1 MRAVNLL
8 PDTHASSWRSNPRT
22 QLRAVTAGA
31 GAFLLLFVVLLV
43 AVVVHGNRSADDKRS
58 TLQALQVELAQAQA
72 ATAASA
78 ARRAQ
83 TEARFAAFSVAAS
96 GRMQWATL
104 LDDLSRFLPR
114 GAWFT
119 TLNAQAPTL
128 VGAAGDPA
136 AANAAAA
143 AAAPAPANGAV
154 PTAFTVTGQA
164 ISQAVVARS
173 LERLALMPMLSEVTL
188 QSSVRAEIGNRSAYQ
203 FTIAANVRS
212 SGGTP

>member
-8 PDTHASSWRSNPRT
+8 PDTRGSSWRSSPRN

-31 GAFLLLFVVLLV
+31 GTFLLLIGLLLV
-43 AVVVHGNRSADDKRS
+43 VVVVHGNRAADDKRNS
-58 TLQALQVELAQAQA
+58 LRALEAELAQAQA

-83 TEARFAAFSVAAS
+83 TEARFAAFTVAAS
-96 GRMQWATL
+96 GRVQWSTL

-119 TLNAQAPTL
+119 TLTAQAPAL
-128 VGAAGDPA
+128 VGAAADPA
-136 AANAAAA
+136 AAAAT
-143 AAAPAPANGAV
+143 AAAPAPAVGAV

-164 ISQAVVARS
+164 TSQAVVARS

-188 QSSVRAEIGNRSAYQ
+188 QSSVRADIGNRAVYQ